1 MGNAH
6 KTAGRYD
13 EAATAYAEVLDLART
28 TGDARRETIA
38 LKDLGALAHDRG
50 AYAEAIGFH
59 AAAMHRKRELG
70 DRRGVAV
77 AQLNLG
83 AVEND
88 SGTAAADRL
97 TEAAATFAELGE
109 PGSEAFALALLAQ
122 SQAGRSRWDDAVTT
136 GRRALDQARRVGHA
150 QAIGLALLALGE
162 TAAITGDPPARTGCC
177 GRRSRFRAA
186 SPTRPASAPG

>member
-1 MGNAH
+1 
-6 KTAGRYD
+6 
-13 EAATAYAEVLDLART
+13 
-28 TGDARRETIA
+28 
-38 LKDLGALAHDRG
+38 
-50 AYAEAIGFH
+50 
-59 AAAMHRKRELG
+59 MHRKRELG

-77 AQLNLG
+77 AELNLG

-88 SGTAAADRL
+88 SGSFAAAADRL

-109 PGSEAFALALLAQ
+109 PGSEAFAPALLAQ

-136 GRRALDQARRVGHA
+136 GRQALDQARRVGHA
-150 QAIGLALLALGE
+150 QAIELALLALGE